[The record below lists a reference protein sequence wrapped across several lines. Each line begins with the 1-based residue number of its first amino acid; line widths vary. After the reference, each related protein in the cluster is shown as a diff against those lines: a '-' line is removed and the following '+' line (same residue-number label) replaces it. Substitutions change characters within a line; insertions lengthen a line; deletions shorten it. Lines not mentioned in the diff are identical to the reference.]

1 MEKPTPT
8 EAEQKLSISGMR
20 AGYYLCFFGM
30 HIFTPSLLAI
40 LERRITADGGGRIL
54 LSPALAELAAAEQ
67 YLALEEPYRR
77 YDVGARYGLL
87 MAQLALAVEGRDRA
101 EVLAQLVEFLAVRE
115 MEAAAGRSGE

>member
-1 MEKPTPT
+1 
-8 EAEQKLSISGMR
+8 MR
-20 AGYYLCFFGM
+20 AGHYLCFYGM
-30 HIFTPSLLAI
+30 HVFTPALLAI
-40 LERRITADGGGRIL
+40 LERRIAANGSSRIQ
-54 LSPALAELAAAEQ
+54 LSPALADLACAEQ

-115 MEAAAGRSGE
+115 MEAAVGRSAE